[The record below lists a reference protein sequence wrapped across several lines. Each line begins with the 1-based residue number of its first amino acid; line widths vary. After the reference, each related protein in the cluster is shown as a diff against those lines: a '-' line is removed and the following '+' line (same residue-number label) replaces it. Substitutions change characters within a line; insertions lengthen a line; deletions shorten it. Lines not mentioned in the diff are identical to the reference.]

1 MSEEDAGDGGDFPGL
16 LTTAET
22 AAIYRVARS
31 TVTGWAHRGLLPHT
45 RTPTGQLRFHR
56 DTVLRL
62 LTERQRAERPVTG
75 PGPASH

>member
-1 MSEEDAGDGGDFPGL
+1 MGDEQVSNDLPDL
-16 LTTAET
+16 LTTVET

-62 LTERQRAERPVTG
+62 LVERQPPTDNAPTDRI
-75 PGPASH
+75 

>member
-1 MSEEDAGDGGDFPGL
+1 MSDEHTSDGGDLPEL

-31 TVTGWAHRGLLPHT
+31 TVTGWAHRSLLPHT

-62 LTERQRAERPVTG
+62 LAERQRSDCP
-75 PGPASH
+75 

>member
-1 MSEEDAGDGGDFPGL
+1 MNDEHPSSDLPDL

-31 TVTGWAHRGLLPHT
+31 TVTGWAHRGLLPST

-62 LTERQRAERPVTG
+62 LAERQP
-75 PGPASH
+75 PADNLPTARN